1 MEAAVDRVPYR
12 IGLTGNI
19 ATGKSTVARMLAAL
33 GAIHLDADRVV
44 HEVLAPGSAVYA
56 AVVVA
61 FGAEILTP
69 EGPIDRRRLGA
80 QVFNDPEA
88 LAKLESLVHP
98 AVIAEIDRRTALLE
112 APVVVVE
119 AIKLIESG
127 MASCYHAL
135 WVTTCPGEIQALRLM
150 QERGLTHEEAWDRIQ
165 AQPPQA
171 EKLALA
177 DVVIDT
183 GGTLAET
190 QRQVVAA
197 WEAISLG
204 HLDSV
209 GSED

>member
-1 MEAAVDRVPYR
+1 MKAAADRVPYR

-19 ATGKSTVARMLAAL
+19 ATGKSTVAQMLVSL
-33 GAIHLDADRVV
+33 GAAHMDADRVV
-44 HEVLAPGSAVYA
+44 HEVMVPGHAVYE
-56 AVVVA
+56 AVVAA

-69 EGPIDRRRLGA
+69 EGLIDRRRLGA

-98 AVIAEIDRRTALLE
+98 AVIAEIDRRIALLD

-127 MASCYHAL
+127 MAERYHAL
-135 WVTTCPGEIQALRLM
+135 WVTTCSGETQALRLM
-150 QERGLTHEEAWDRIQ
+150 EQRGLTHEEAWERIQ

-190 QRQVVAA
+190 QQQVMAA
-197 WEAISLG
+197 WAAIPAR
-204 HLDSV
+204 
-209 GSED
+209 